1 MIAFVVV
8 AGVAAEEAADDGEE
22 DEDEVEIVPAF
33 TDKMWSEKL
42 RNGGEEGR
50 DDEED
55 YEDRSYSGE
64 E

>member
-1 MIAFVVV
+1 MIAFVIT
-8 AGVAAEEAADDGEE
+8 GVAAEEAADDGEE
-22 DEDEVEIVPAF
+22 YEDEVEIVPAF
-33 TDKMWSEKL
+33 TDKMWSEEL
-42 RNGGEEGR
+42 RNRGEERR